1 MTPAA
6 GHDAD
11 RLFRAE
17 ALSKRFGGVQAVQAI
32 SFEITRGSV
41 FALIGP
47 NGAGKSTLLNLLNGI
62 TTADAGRMWFGAV
75 DLTGLA
81 AYRRA
86 RLGLARTFQ
95 KIRLF
100 RHLTVLDNV
109 LAGFHVHHHI
119 PPWQYVLHGGAY
131 RRDRARFREEARELL
146 AFVGLADRA
155 GVIAGSLPYGA
166 QRMLEIARAL
176 ATRPRLLMA
185 DEPAAGLNGAEVER
199 LVERLAR
206 LRERGLTLLVVEHN
220 MDLVMSLADRVLVM
234 DYGQRLLEGT
244 PAEVQVN
251 PTVVAA
257 YLGERV
263 S

>member
-1 MTPAA
+1 
-6 GHDAD
+6 
-11 RLFRAE
+11 
-17 ALSKRFGGVQAVQAI
+17 
-32 SFEITRGSV
+32 
-41 FALIGP
+41 
-47 NGAGKSTLLNLLNGI
+47 
-62 TTADAGRMWFGAV
+62 
-75 DLTGLA
+75 
-81 AYRRA
+81 
-86 RLGLARTFQ
+86 
-95 KIRLF
+95 
-100 RHLTVLDNV
+100 
-109 LAGFHVHHHI
+109 
-119 PPWQYVLHGGAY
+119 
-131 RRDRARFREEARELL
+131 
-146 AFVGLADRA
+146 
-155 GVIAGSLPYGA
+155 
-166 QRMLEIARAL
+166 MLEIARAL

-244 PAEVQVN
+244 PAEVQEN